1 MKRMHNNDEDQFI
14 VYNRFISSK
23 LQVNNNQLIY
33 SNQQQT
39 VNSWMS

>member
-14 VYNRFISSK
+14 VYNRLISSK